1 MSEFDSVVPASGTA
15 TGEAIAVI
23 GAARRPARPSGEI
36 DAEFFGLPSAGP
48 AVAGPGRAVLLEPLW
63 EALEDAG
70 VVPATAAGQGVGV
83 FLALP
88 PAVKDESEVS
98 DSDSDVASVLA
109 FAELVGTVLRL
120 ADGGAAVTV
129 TRSARA
135 AVDAARASLR
145 GGGRG
150 LALVAGPDPLL
161 PGAEEPDG
169 SSEPGGHAAVLL
181 KPLARALADGD
192 RIHAVLHGDGRLVTP
207 ETDATET
214 GATQIGAIETEPA
227 AAPAPVAWVV
237 SAADPEALRAQA
249 QRLHEHL
256 TARPELRP
264 ADVAHALATTRH
276 RFAHRAVVL
285 GEDRAELLAGLA
297 ATAHGDL
304 AANLVRGTAGPART
318 AFVLPPQ
325 GAQWVGM
332 GAGLLDTCAPF
343 REAAEACREALAP
356 HLDFD
361 VLDVLRDAP
370 GARPLAGVD
379 VIQPALFTFQV
390 ALAETWRACGVRP
403 DAIAAH
409 SLGEP
414 AAAHL
419 AGALTLPDAARVI
432 AVWSR
437 AEATLAGR
445 GAMVMVPLSE
455 AQLAP
460 RLARHDGRLAVSAYN
475 GPTSVVVSG
484 DTDAALD
491 LLAELN
497 AEGVRARQV
506 AVDVAA
512 HSPHIEDLRDQ
523 MLDGLADL
531 RPRTAHT
538 PLYSSLDGA
547 RIDGREAD
555 AAHWYALLRRPVRFE
570 RTTAALL
577 ADGHDLLI
585 EIGPHPS
592 LTAAM
597 QESATLADS
606 PAVALGSLRRDQGG
620 PRRLHTALAEA
631 HVRGADVDWTAAFD
645 APARR
650 HVPLPTYAFR
660 RPGDAPAPAA
670 GRPGLRERLLAL
682 PASEHE
688 RVATDLVHA
697 VTAALLGRAAGGAGV
712 DRTFRDLGLDSVGA
726 VELRN
731 RLGEATG
738 LTLPHTVVF
747 EHPTPGSLARR
758 LVAEALGRGER
769 TADDETVAAWDEP
782 IAIVAMSCR
791 LPGGIDTPEE
801 LWRVLSAGEDTASA
815 LPRDRG
821 WDVDALYDP
830 EPGLAGHYYQREGG
844 FLHDAADFDP
854 EFFGISPREAL
865 AMEPQ
870 QRLLLETAWET
881 FERAGIVPRSLRGSR
896 TGTFVGVMTPDYGPR
911 LHLADEELGG
921 YLLTGSTA
929 SVASGRLAYS
939 FGLEGPAVTVDTAC
953 SSSLVALHLA
963 AQSLRSGECSLALA
977 GGATVMPTVGMF
989 LEFSRQRALAPDGR
1003 CKAFSDRAD
1012 GFGLAEG
1019 TGMVLL
1025 ERLSDARRNGHPVL
1039 AVLRATAINQ
1049 DGASNGLTAPSGS
1062 AQQRVIRQ
1070 ALAGAGLTPADV
1082 DAVEAHGTGTTLGDP
1097 IEAQALLATYGQDRP
1112 GERPLWLGSLKSNIG
1127 HTQAAAGVSGVI
1139 KTVLALQHGVLP
1151 KSLHA
1156 AEPSTRIDWASGA
1169 VRLLAEPVDWPSLD
1183 RPRRAGVSS
1192 FGISGTNAHA
1202 ILEQAPPADQ
1212 DDQDDPDE
1220 PAELAELAEP
1230 NEPSAEDGPR
1240 SAAQPVPWLLSARG
1254 PEALAAQARAL
1265 LAFADAHPGLR
1276 PDEVGHALARTRTAF
1291 EHRAV
1296 VVGAGHAELTAG
1308 LRALA
1313 DGGDAPNT
1321 ARGLAV
1327 EGRRVVFVFPGQGSQ
1342 WAGMAVDLLDGSAV
1356 FRERMRACATA
1367 LAPYVDWSLEDVL
1380 RGAPGAPTL
1389 EAAAVV
1395 QPVLWAVMVS
1405 LAELWTSCG
1414 VRPSA
1419 VVGHSQGEIA
1429 AACVAGALDLDDAAR
1444 VVALR
1449 SQVLGRLAGLGG
1461 MVALPQ
1467 SLPEVT
1473 ERLARWEGRIGVA
1486 AVNGPRSVVVS
1497 GDADALD
1504 ELMAGCELD
1513 GVRARRVPVDYASH
1527 CAHVEAIE
1535 DELAEALAGITPR
1548 APQVPFYSTV
1558 TGEPV
1563 EAALLDAAYWYRNL
1577 RRTVRFEPATR
1588 RLLDDG
1594 HQVFVEV
1601 SPHPVL
1607 AIGVQESAEAAG
1619 TPVEV
1624 VGSLNR
1630 GQGGPDRFLR
1640 ALGEAHVRGVDVDW
1654 PAVFPGSP
1662 ARTPALPTYP
1672 FQRRRLWL
1680 DPEAPASAA
1689 PAVRD
1694 AAETRFWEAVES
1706 EDLQALADTLALDAD
1721 AALADLLGGLAAW
1734 RRQADET
1741 ATVDGW
1747 RYRIDWQRLPRT
1759 PAAVTGN
1766 WLVVAAASADERP
1779 RLTAIRGALSAHG
1792 ARSHLLAVEA
1802 TEDRGQLAARLGAL
1816 DTTGFTGVLCL
1827 LAEEEHELADHRVTA
1842 GLAATV
1848 ALVQALGDADLGAP
1862 LWCLTSGAV
1871 STGPDNP
1878 VRSPLQAQLW
1888 GLGRVVGAEYPHRW
1902 GGVID
1907 LPEQLDDRALA
1918 VLTGAL
1924 GGSRGEDELAVRD
1937 GAALGRRLVRAAASA
1952 APARAGL
1959 RPRGTVLLTGGTGT
1973 LGAHVARWL
1982 AHEGAEHLVL
1992 TSRAGQ
1998 AAPGAAELR
2007 AELEAVGT
2015 RTTIVAC
2022 DVADREQLRELLD
2035 SLAGEPGEHGDLAVP
2050 PLTGIVH
2057 AAGVLDDGVL
2067 DALTVERLER
2077 VLRPKV
2083 DAAVNLHEL
2092 TADRDLDFF
2101 VLFSSVAGVVGNAG
2115 QGGYAAANAFL
2126 DALAHRRRA
2135 QGLRATAVSW
2145 GSWGT
2150 GGMMGSAVEQ
2160 HLSRRGIVPMR
2171 ADLGIEA
2178 LRRAM
2183 EHDDTAVTLADIA
2196 WDRFVAAFAVT
2207 GRYPLLDDLPEARR
2221 LLDGGRAA
2229 ADVDG
2234 GAGAAGGAGRPGL
2247 AQRLA
2252 GLSEAEGART
2262 VLDLVRAQAATVLG
2276 HAGPSAVQPG
2286 RAFREVGFDS
2296 LTAVEL
2302 RNRLSA
2308 ATGMRLPTTV
2318 VFDHPTPAALAD
2330 YLHGEA
2336 GGQRAESSGAARPA
2350 APGADGEPIA
2360 IVAMSCRFPGGVQ
2373 SPEQLW
2379 RLLAD
2384 GTDALGGFPEDR
2396 GWDLDTLYHPDPEHL
2411 GTTYAREGGF
2421 LHDAAEFDAG
2431 FFGISPREAL
2441 AMDPQQRLLLETS
2454 WEAFERAGIDPAT
2467 LKGTPSAVFVGSN
2480 GQEYASGP
2488 GRTPEGVEGYLL
2500 TGRAASVMSGRL
2512 AYVFGLEGPAVTV
2525 DTACSAS
2532 LVALH
2537 LAVQALR
2544 SGECSLA
2551 LAGGATVMADP
2562 GVFVEF
2568 SRQRGLAADG
2578 RCKAFAAA
2586 ADGTGWGEGVGMLLL
2601 ERLSDAERNGH
2612 PVLAVVRG
2620 SAINQD
2626 GASNGL
2632 TAPNGPS
2639 QQRVIRAALAN
2650 AGLSAADVDAVEAH
2664 GTGTTLGDPIE
2675 AQALLATYGK
2685 DRERP
2690 LWLGSLKSN
2699 IGHTQAAAGVAGV
2712 IKMVLALQ
2720 HGVLPKTLHVDEPTP
2735 HVDWSAGAVRLLTE
2749 PVEWSPSDGDRP
2761 LRAGVSAFG
2770 VSGTNAHVILEAA
2783 PASAV
2788 VDGDEPREPVH
2799 LPLPWVVSGKDTDA
2813 LPSQAR
2819 RLAAH
2824 LDEHPELD
2832 LADLAFSLSTGR
2844 AALERRAVIVGRDRD
2859 ELLAGL
2865 AALANERPA
2874 PQLLRGAVGPD
2885 GARVALLFS
2894 GQGSQRLGM
2903 GRELSASFPVFAEA
2917 FDEVCAAVDAHLERP
2932 LREVVFGEDAELLN
2946 RTEFTQPALFAVEV
2960 ALFRLVESW
2969 GVRADFLAGH
2979 SIGELAAAH
2988 VAGVFSLADA
2998 AELVVARGRLMQEL
3012 PSGGAMVAVQASEDE
3027 VAPLLEGR
3035 ADLVGIAAVNGPTSV
3050 VISGAE
3056 ETVAEVVDLLAADGR
3071 RTKRLTVSHAFHSP
3085 LMEPMLA
3092 GFRAVAQRV
3101 TFAAPALPIVSTLT
3115 GRFTT
3120 AEELADPEYWVRHVR
3135 HAVRFA
3141 DAVGTLAAEGA
3152 TALLEIG
3159 PTAVLTPMA
3168 RETLADGPAVL
3179 VPALRREHAEAEAF
3193 TTALAHLYANGVA
3206 LDWNAVLADRGAR
3219 RVDLPTYAFQR
3230 RHYWLRMPT
3239 AADATAIGQAEA
3251 EHPMLGA
3258 VVGLPDGTTVLTGR
3272 LSQAT
3277 HPWLTDHAVSGVVL
3291 VPGTAF
3297 VELAVRAG
3305 RQVGHERVEEFTLEA
3320 PLVLPEHGGVQ
3331 LRLTVGPEDHDG
3343 RRSLDLHSRPEDRL
3357 DEQEWTRHAAGTLA
3371 IGPAPAEPFDL
3382 SAWPPPGATPVD
3394 TGDLYDRLAELG
3406 FGYGPVFRGLR
3417 GAWRQ
3422 GEHLF
3427 AEAAL
3432 PAVAAAQAGAFGL
3445 HPALLDS
3452 ALHAS
3457 WLGLLSGTET
3467 GQGLLPFSW
3476 GEVDLRAGGAAVLRI
3491 KLTPAGPDTVS
3502 VLVADGA
3509 GLLVATVGRLVLRPV
3524 DAEQLRAAAGARQD
3538 ALFRLD
3544 WVSAPPSEAV
3554 PASAV
3559 LTLEASTAE
3568 AELSALARA
3577 VDGGAPVPSYVAVV
3591 SAAPDTTELPDVA
3604 GLAGTVRA
3612 AAHRTLRLVQS
3623 WLADERFSAARLVV
3637 VTRHATAPDGA
3648 PDTLDPAE
3656 AAVWGL
3662 LRSTQSEHPD
3672 RFVLV
3677 DLDRDTEAA
3686 EALPAALGSGEPQL
3700 AVRAGGLL
3708 LPRLAKT
3715 AGPGPDTGRAFR
3727 ADGTVLIT
3735 GATGTL
3741 GRLVARHLVT
3751 ERGVRHLLLV
3761 GRRGLAAEG
3770 AEQFEAELAALGAEP
3785 VTAAC
3790 DVADRDALAALLAT
3804 VPADRPLSAV
3814 VHAAGVTDD
3823 GVVSALTPERMDR
3836 VLRPKVAAALNL
3848 HALTRHLDLSAFVL
3862 FSSVSATL
3870 GGAGQGNYA
3879 AANAFLDALAQRRRA
3894 AGLPGVSLAWGLWA
3908 EGSGMTGKLA
3918 TADLARIRRMG
3929 LAAMDSA
3936 DALALFDAAC
3946 ATDGDVLFPVRLD
3959 TAGLRV
3965 RAADGEVPALL
3976 RGLVRAGSRRSRA
3989 VDAPA
3994 VGDSGTLAG
4003 RLAPLAEAERLRVL
4017 LDLVRLQIATALGH
4031 ASPEQVDP
4039 ERAFKDLGFD
4049 SLTAVEL
4056 RNALNVVCGVRLPA
4070 TLVFDHPT
4078 PGALA
4083 RYLLAEL
4090 VGSSVAE
4097 REVSGSALASV
4108 DGEAIAIVGMSC
4120 RYPGGVASPEELW
4133 RLVAEGGD
4141 AIGGFP
4147 ADRGWD
4153 LEGLYH
4159 PDPEHAGTSYTR
4171 EGGFLYGAGEFDP
4184 SFFGISPREALAM
4197 DPQQRLLLE
4206 TSWEAFERAGI
4217 DPTSVK
4223 GSRTGVFAGVMYHD
4237 YGSRLPVAPE
4247 GFEGYLVNGSAGSIA
4262 SGRVAY
4268 TFGLEGPA
4276 VTVDTACSSSLV
4288 ALHLAAQALRSDE
4301 CSLALVGGVT
4311 VMATPSI
4318 FVEFSRQRGLS
4329 VDGRCKAFG
4338 AGADGTGWAEGVG
4351 MLLVERLSDA
4361 RRNGHPV
4368 LAVVRGSA
4376 VNQDGASNG
4385 LTAPNGPSQ
4394 QRVIRQA
4401 LANAGLSAADVDVVE
4416 AHGTG
4421 TTLGDPIEAQALL
4434 ATYGQ
4439 DRERP
4444 LWLGSLKSN
4453 IGHTQ
4458 AAAGVAGVIK
4468 MVMAM
4473 QHRVL
4478 PKTLHVDEPSPHVDW
4493 SAGAV
4498 RLLSE
4503 PVEWPSGDRPRR
4515 AGVSSFGV
4523 SGTNAHVVL
4532 EQPPAAVVDQ
4542 RPEDEPASDLA
4553 VAWPL
4558 SAKDPAALRGQAE
4571 HLLAHL
4577 AERPELGLAEVG
4589 RSLATSRAALTHRA
4603 VVVGRDREEL
4613 LQGLSAVAEDRPSAA
4628 GLVTGEAGASGGRLA
4643 LLFSGQGSQRV
4654 GMGRE
4659 LSASF
4664 PVFAEAF
4671 DEVCA
4676 AVDVHL
4682 ERPLR
4687 EVVFGEDTE
4696 RLNRTEFTQPALFAI
4711 EVALFRLVESWGV
4724 RADFLAGHSI
4734 GELAAAHAAGALS
4747 LADAAELVVARGRL
4761 MQELPSFGAMVA
4773 VQASEGEVVPLLVGR
4788 EDLVGIAAVNGP
4800 TSVVISGAEEAV
4812 AEVVALLA
4820 AAGRRTKRLA
4830 VSHAFHSPL
4839 MEPMLAGFREVAER
4853 VTFAEPTRP
4862 IVSTLTGQLV
4872 TAEELAD
4879 PEYWV
4884 RHVRQA
4890 VRFADAVQTLA
4901 AKGVTAFL
4909 EVGPGGLT
4917 SMVQETSADAVAVP
4931 ALRADRAE
4939 AEAFTTALAQL
4950 HTHGITLDWDAV
4962 FAGRGARRVDLP
4974 TYAFQRR
4981 HYWLEA
4987 PATAGDVTSVGLA
5000 AAEHAL
5006 LGAAV
5011 SLPDGGVLLT
5021 GRLSLPTHPWLADH
5035 AVSGVTLL
5043 PGTAFLEMAVRAGDE
5058 AGCDRVD
5065 ELTLAAPL
5073 VLPARDA
5080 VQLRV
5085 TVGAADA
5092 TGRQALEI
5100 HSRSEDGAAA
5110 DAPWTSHATGLLARA
5125 VDAVS
5130 PDTVD
5135 AAVWPPA
5142 GATAVDID
5150 GCYERL
5156 EEAGFGYGPVFRGLR
5171 AVWRHGSALLAEV
5184 ALPEDVP
5191 VAGFA
5196 LHPAL
5201 LDSALHAMGLG
5212 GFLADGPEGRLP
5224 FSWSGVGVSATGATA
5239 LRVRLA
5245 PVTGSASG
5253 AHAVSLSIADGEGRP
5268 VASVEALGL
5277 RSVTGEQLA
5286 AAGSAVAGSLYRVEW
5301 VPGSVAAGEV
5311 VEVEVREGLEAP
5323 GADAEV
5329 PGRLAVV
5336 CPPSG
5341 AGAEGVRAVVGGVL
5355 ELLKEWVREQRF
5367 EGSRLVVVTCGG
5379 AGEGAV
5385 DAGQAAVWGLVRS
5398 AQSEHPGR
5406 FVLVDVEA
5414 EAGDVGV
5421 AVSAAV
5427 ASGEPQVAV
5436 RGGRVLVPRLTRV
5449 AAVESAA
5456 VPLAEGGTVL
5466 VTGASGTL
5474 GRLVARHLVAGHGV
5488 RRLLLVSRRGALAPG
5503 AAEFEAE
5510 LAALGAEAVT
5520 AACDVA
5526 DRDALAAL
5534 LAAVPAEHPLTGVV
5548 HAAGVTDDGL
5558 VESLSSERVDRVFR
5572 PKVDAALHLDELTR
5586 GLELSAF
5593 VLFSSA
5599 AGVLGSAGQGNY
5611 AAANVFLDALARRRR
5626 AAGLPAV
5633 SMAWGLWAQDS
5644 ALSGELSEVDRRRI
5658 SRSGM
5663 AAIETEDGL
5672 ALFDAALRSADPV
5685 VVPIRLETATLA
5697 AQARSGAL
5705 PALLSGL
5712 VRTPLRRTLDGS
5724 ATTVTGSTLA
5734 RRLAGR
5740 PAAEQLDIV
5749 QALVREQAATVL
5761 GHESAATV
5769 AVDRQFRELGFDSL
5783 TAVELRNALNAVC
5796 GVRLPATLVFDHPTP
5811 EALARY
5817 LLAELVGASGA
5828 EREVSGP
5835 ALPSVDGEAIAIVGM
5850 SCRYPGGVA
5859 SPEELWR
5866 LVAEGGDAIGGFPA
5880 DRGWDL
5886 EGLYHP
5892 DPEHAGTSY
5901 TREGGFLYGAGE
5913 FDPSFFGISPR
5924 EALAMD
5930 PQQRLLLET
5939 SWEAFERAGID
5950 PTSVKGSR
5958 TGVFAGVMYHDY
5970 ASQLAEVPDGL
5981 EGHLGMGTSGSV
5993 ASGRVAYTF
6002 GLEGPAVTVDTACSS
6017 SLVALHLA
6025 AQALRSGEC
6034 SLALVGGVT
6043 VMATPNTFIEFSRQ
6057 RGLSADG
6064 RCKAFGAGADG
6075 TGWAEGVGMLLV
6087 ERLSD
6092 AERNG
6097 HPVLAVVRGS
6107 AVNQDGASNG
6117 LTAPNGPSQQ
6127 RVIRQ
6132 ALASAGL
6139 SAADVDVVE
6148 AHGTGTTLGD
6158 PIEAQALLATYGQD
6172 RERPLWLGSIK
6183 SNIGHTQAA
6192 AGVAG
6197 VIKMVMAMRH
6207 GVLPRTLH
6215 VDEPSPHVDW
6225 SAGAVRL
6232 LTEPVE
6238 WPSGDRPR
6246 RAGVSSFGVSGTNAH
6261 VVLEQPPA
6269 VVTDER
6275 PPSAPVRDGAV
6286 VPWTLFAKDEPA
6298 LRAQARRLA
6307 AFVTEYPELD
6317 PVDLGYSL
6325 ATSRA
6330 ALEHRAVVVGR
6341 DREELLQA
6349 VAATAEDRQPV
6360 GSARGSAS
6368 PDAGLAVL
6376 FSGQGS
6382 QRLGMGRELHAA
6394 FPVFAEAF
6402 DEVCAAL
6409 DVHLERPLREVVFGE
6424 DVELLGQTEFTQP
6437 ALFAVE
6443 VALFRLVESWGVR
6456 ADFLAGHSIGEF
6468 AAAHV
6473 AGVLSLADAA
6483 ELVVVRGRLMQ
6494 ELPSG
6499 GAMVAVR
6506 ASEGEVLPLL
6516 EGREDVIGIAA
6527 VNGPSSVVLS
6537 GAEDAVAEVVE
6548 LLAADGRRT
6557 KRLTVSHAF
6566 HSPLMEPMLAG
6577 FREVAERVTFAEP
6590 TRPIVST
6597 LTGQLV
6603 TAEELADPE
6612 YWVRHIRQAVRF
6624 ADAVQTLA
6632 AKGVTA
6638 FLEVGPGG
6646 LTSMVQE
6653 SLAETVAV
6661 PTLRADRAEAE
6672 AFTTALAQL
6681 HTHGITLDWD
6691 AVFSGTGARRVD
6703 LPTYA
6708 FQHERYWL
6716 ESGRPAG
6723 DITAA
6728 GLTAA
6733 EHPLLGA
6740 AVALAGGEGALLT
6753 GRLSLAAQPWLADHV
6768 VTGAVLLPGTA
6779 LVDLVLRA
6787 GDEVGCDLL
6796 EELTLRAPLVLPERG
6811 AVQLQITVG
6820 GADETGRRAVSVYA
6834 RAEAGDG
6841 AEPWIC
6847 HATGAVAPGRGEAF
6861 DLVEWPPSAAE
6872 AVATEGCYDRLAELG
6887 LDYGPVFRGL
6897 RKVWRRGEEV
6907 FAEVVLPEDTEA
6919 GGFGVHPALL
6929 DAALHAVG
6937 LGGLLPDTG
6946 QGRIPFS
6953 WSGVRLAATGAHALR
6968 VRLAP
6973 AGQDAVSLLV
6983 ADTTGRPVAS
6993 VDSLVLRPFSGEELS
7008 AARSGRPDSL
7018 HRVDWTVLPVEW
7030 RSMGESW
7037 AVIGEDDGLRAAVEE
7052 TGARADFHP
7061 DLPAVLRRL
7070 ESGGRAPEV
7079 VLAAVGGKADSDHP
7093 AEHVHRSVH
7102 RMLEL
7107 LQRWVSDERLTDS
7120 RLVVLTGNAVVA
7132 RDGDKEVD
7140 PAQAAVRGLVRSA
7153 QSEHPGRFL
7162 LVDLDRDADSV
7173 RALPALLDAGEE
7185 QVAVRDGQVLVPRLA
7200 RIGTTDEDPAV
7211 PFVEGGTVLVTGA
7224 SGALG
7229 RVVARHLVA
7238 ERGVRRLLL
7247 VSRSG
7252 AGAEGMADLV
7262 GELTAAG
7269 AEVAVE
7275 ACDVADRDALAGL
7288 LAAVPAE
7295 HPLTG
7300 VVHAAG
7306 VTDDGLVESLSSERV
7321 DRVFGPKVDAAL
7333 HLDEL
7338 TRDLELSAFVLFS
7351 SAAGVF
7357 GSAGQGNYAAANA
7370 FLDALA
7376 LQRRAAGLPAV
7387 SLAWGLWAEGSGIT
7401 GRMTAADHAR
7411 TARGG
7416 VLPLATEE
7424 GLALFDAAAS
7434 GRVGTTVVPLRLDP
7448 AGLRAQ
7454 AADGSLPA
7462 LLRGLVRTPARRAA
7476 TSATPDAAVTLAAR
7490 LTGLGEAEQQK
7501 LLLDVVCEHVASV
7514 LGLASPQAVRPERQL
7529 RELGFDSLTAVD
7541 LRNRLATASGLRL
7554 PPTLIFDYPTPNELA
7569 EYLRAET
7576 APAAP
7581 GVGALLAELD
7591 DLEATLSTVAPD
7603 DEGRT
7608 AVASRLRALAALW
7621 ADAAPAERTGIA
7633 DELGGATDDEMYD
7646 FIGKEFGIS

>member
-1 MSEFDSVVPASGTA
+1 MSEFDSVVPAFGTA
-15 TGEAIAVI
+15 TEEAIAVI
-23 GAARRPARPSGEI
+23 GAARRPARPSSEI

-70 VVPATAAGQGVGV
+70 VVPAAAAGEGVGV

-88 PAVKDESEVS
+88 PEAAEDGGPGTSDA
-98 DSDSDVASVLA
+98 DSDDPEFDPDSDAASVFA
-109 FAELVGTVLRL
+109 FAELVGAVLRL

-161 PGAEEPDG
+161 PGPDG
-169 SSEPGGHAAVLL
+169 PDGVEGPSEPGGHAAVLL

-192 RIHAVLHGDGRLVTP
+192 RIHAVLRGDGRLVTP

-214 GATQIGAIETEPA
+214 EAATEPA
-227 AAPAPVAWVV
+227 TDPAPVAWVV

-249 QRLHEHL
+249 QRLHEYL
-256 TARPELRP
+256 TARPDLRP
-264 ADVAHALATTRH
+264 ADVGHALATTRH

-370 GARPLAGVD
+370 GARPFAGVD

-390 ALAETWRACGVRP
+390 ALAETWRACGVRAE
-403 DAIAAH
+403 AIAGH
-409 SLGEP
+409 SLGEV

-419 AGALTLPDAARVI
+419 AGALTLPEAARVV

-445 GAMVMVPLSE
+445 GAMVVVPLSE

-460 RLARHDGRLAVSAYN
+460 RLAPYDGRVVVSAYN

-497 AEGVRARQV
+497 AGGVRARQV
-506 AVDVAA
+506 AVDMAA
-512 HSPHIEDLRDQ
+512 HSPHIEEIRDQ
-523 MLDGLADL
+523 VLDGLADL

-570 RTTAALL
+570 RTTGALL

-597 QESATLADS
+597 QESAVLADS

-631 HVRGADVDWTAAFD
+631 HVRGAAVDWTAAFD

-697 VTAALLGRAAGGAGV
+697 VTAALLARAGTGGAGV

-738 LTLPHTVVF
+738 LALPHTVVF

-758 LVAEALGRGER
+758 LLAEALGGVGQA
-769 TADDETVAAWDEP
+769 ADDETVAAWDEP

-870 QRLLLETAWET
+870 QRLLLETAWEA

-1039 AVLRATAINQ
+1039 AVLRGTAINQ

-1112 GERPLWLGSLKSNIG
+1112 ADRPLWLGSLKSNIG
-1127 HTQAAAGVSGVI
+1127 HTQAAAGVAGVI

-1151 KSLHA
+1151 RSLHA
-1156 AEPSTRIDWASGA
+1156 AEPSTRVDWSAGA
-1169 VRLLAEPVDWPSLD
+1169 VRLLAEPVDWPSGD

-1212 DDQDDPDE
+1212 DEPNQPADPVDLVDRVE
-1220 PAELAELAEP
+1220 PAEPKEP
-1230 NEPSAEDGPR
+1230 NESSAEDGPR
-1240 SAAQPVPWLLSARG
+1240 SAAQPVPWLVSARG

-1265 LAFADAHPGLR
+1265 LALAEAHPGLR

-1296 VVGAGHAELTAG
+1296 VVGADHTELTAG

-1356 FRERMRACATA
+1356 FRERMRACAAA

-1563 EAALLDAAYWYRNL
+1563 EGAVLDAAYWYRNL

-1594 HQVFVEV
+1594 HQVFVEI

-1654 PAVFPGSP
+1654 PAVFPGRP

-1680 DPEAPASAA
+1680 DPEAPATAA

-1747 RYRIDWQRLPRT
+1747 RYRIGWQRLPRT

-1766 WLVVAAASADERP
+1766 WLVVAPASADERP
-1779 RLTAIRGALSAHG
+1779 RLTAIRGALSEHG
-1792 ARSHLLAVEA
+1792 ARSHLLAVEP

-1816 DTTGFTGVLCL
+1816 DTAGFTGVLCL
-1827 LAEEEHELADHRVTA
+1827 LAEEEHEPADHRVTA

-1871 STGPDNP
+1871 STGPDDP
-1878 VRSPLQAQLW
+1878 LRSPLQAQLW

-1902 GGVID
+1902 GGLID
-1907 LPEQLDDRALA
+1907 LPEDLDDRALA

-2007 AELEAVGT
+2007 AELEAIGT

-2035 SLAGEPGEHGDLAVP
+2035 SLSAEPGGPGEPGEHGDPAVP
-2050 PLTGIVH
+2050 PLTGVVH

-2077 VLRPKV
+2077 ILRPKV
-2083 DAAVNLHEL
+2083 DAAVNLHDL

-2126 DALAHRRRA
+2126 DALAHHRRA
-2135 QGLRATAVSW
+2135 QGLPATAVSW

-2150 GGMMGSAVEQ
+2150 GGMMGGAVEQ

-2229 ADVDG
+2229 ADADG
-2234 GAGAAGGAGRPGL
+2234 GAGAGGGAGRPGL

-2330 YLHGEA
+2330 YLHAEA
-2336 GGQRAESSGAARPA
+2336 GGQREEGSEAVRPA
-2350 APGADGEPIA
+2350 APGTDGEPIA

-2421 LHDAAEFDAG
+2421 LHDAAAFDAG

-2441 AMDPQQRLLLETS
+2441 AMDPQQRLLLETT

-2467 LKGTPSAVFVGSN
+2467 LRGTPSAVFVGSN

-2488 GRTPEGVEGYLL
+2488 GRSPEGVEGYLL

-2544 SGECSLA
+2544 QGECTLA

-2639 QQRVIRAALAN
+2639 QQRVIRQALAN

-2712 IKMVLALQ
+2712 IKMVLALR
-2720 HGVLPKTLHVDEPTP
+2720 HGLLPKTLHVDEPTP

-2749 PVEWSPSDGDRP
+2749 PVAWSSSDADRP

-2783 PASAV
+2783 PAVAV
-2788 VDGDEPREPVH
+2788 VEGGEPGEAVD
-2799 LPLPWVVSGKDTDA
+2799 LPLPWVVSGKDADA

-2865 AALANERPA
+2865 AALANEEPA
-2874 PQLLRGAVGPD
+2874 PRLVRGAAGPD

-2903 GRELSASFPVFAEA
+2903 GRELSAAFPVFAEA
-2917 FDEVCAAVDAHLERP
+2917 FDEACAAVDAHLERP

-2979 SIGELAAAH
+2979 SIGEFAAAH
-2988 VAGVFSLADA
+2988 VAGVFSLAAA

-3012 PSGGAMVAVQASEDE
+3012 PSGGAMVAVQAAEAE
-3027 VAPLLEGR
+3027 VLPLLAGR
-3035 ADLVGIAAVNGPTSV
+3035 EDLVGIAAVNGPTSV
-3050 VISGAE
+3050 VISGTE
-3056 ETVAEVVDLLAADGR
+3056 EAVAEVVGLLAADGR
-3071 RTKRLTVSHAFHSP
+3071 RTKRLAVSHAFHSP

-3092 GFRAVAQRV
+3092 GFREVAQRV
-3101 TFAAPALPIVSTLT
+3101 AFAPPALPIVSTLT
-3115 GRFTT
+3115 GQFLT

-3141 DAVGTLAAEGA
+3141 DAVGTLAAGGA
-3152 TALLEIG
+3152 TAFLELG

-3168 RETLADGPAVL
+3168 RETRADGPAVL
-3179 VPALRREHAEAEAF
+3179 VPALRADHAEAEAF

-3206 LDWNAVLADRGAR
+3206 LDWDAVLAGRGAR

-3239 AADATAIGQAEA
+3239 AADAAAIGQAEA

-3277 HPWLTDHAVSGVVL
+3277 HPWLADHAVSGVVL

-3331 LRLTVGPEDHDG
+3331 LRLTVGPEDYDG
-3343 RRSLDLHSRPEDRL
+3343 RRPLDLHSRPEDRL
-3357 DEQEWTRHAAGTLA
+3357 DEQQWTRHAGGTLA
-3371 IGPAPAEPFDL
+3371 SGPAPTEPFDL

-3394 TGDLYDRLAELG
+3394 TGDLYDRLDELG

-3509 GLLVATVGRLVLRPV
+3509 GLPVATVGRLVLRPV
-3524 DAEQLRAAAGARQD
+3524 DAEQLRVAAGTRQD

-3554 PASAV
+3554 PAPAV

-3568 AELSALARA
+3568 AELSVLAQA
-3577 VDGGAPVPSYVAVV
+3577 VDSGAPVPAYVAVV
-3591 SAAPDTTELPDVA
+3591 SAAPDPTEPLDVA
-3604 GLAGTVRA
+3604 GSADAVRA
-3612 AAHRTLRLVQS
+3612 AGHRALRLVQR

-3648 PDTLDPAE
+3648 PATLDPAE

-3677 DLDRDTEAA
+3677 DLDRDTDAA
-3686 EALPAALGSGEPQL
+3686 EVLPSVLGSGEPQL
-3700 AVRAGGLL
+3700 AVRDGRLL

-3715 AGPGPDTGRAFR
+3715 ADPGPDTDRSFPIE
-3727 ADGTVLIT
+3727 GTTLIT

-3751 ERGVRHLLLV
+3751 EHGVRHLLLV

-3848 HALTRHLDLSAFVL
+3848 HELTRHLDLSAFVL

-3976 RGLVRAGSRRSRA
+3976 RGLVRAGRRRTRA

-3994 VGDSGTLAG
+3994 AGDSGTLAG
-4003 RLAPLAEAERLRVL
+4003 RLAPLAEAERLRLL

-4056 RNALNVVCGVRLPA
+4056 RNALNAACGVRLPA
-4070 TLVFDHPT
+4070 TLVFDHP
-4078 PGALA
+4078 
-4083 RYLLAEL
+4083 
-4090 VGSSVAE
+4090 
-4097 REVSGSALASV
+4097 
-4108 DGEAIAIVGMSC
+4108 
-4120 RYPGGVASPEELW
+4120 
-4133 RLVAEGGD
+4133 
-4141 AIGGFP
+4141 
-4147 ADRGWD
+4147 
-4153 LEGLYH
+4153 
-4159 PDPEHAGTSYTR
+4159 
-4171 EGGFLYGAGEFDP
+4171 
-4184 SFFGISPREALAM
+4184 
-4197 DPQQRLLLE
+4197 
-4206 TSWEAFERAGI
+4206 
-4217 DPTSVK
+4217 
-4223 GSRTGVFAGVMYHD
+4223 
-4237 YGSRLPVAPE
+4237 
-4247 GFEGYLVNGSAGSIA
+4247 
-4262 SGRVAY
+4262 
-4268 TFGLEGPA
+4268 
-4276 VTVDTACSSSLV
+4276 
-4288 ALHLAAQALRSDE
+4288 
-4301 CSLALVGGVT
+4301 
-4311 VMATPSI
+4311 
-4318 FVEFSRQRGLS
+4318 
-4329 VDGRCKAFG
+4329 
-4338 AGADGTGWAEGVG
+4338 
-4351 MLLVERLSDA
+4351 
-4361 RRNGHPV
+4361 
-4368 LAVVRGSA
+4368 
-4376 VNQDGASNG
+4376 
-4385 LTAPNGPSQ
+4385 
-4394 QRVIRQA
+4394 
-4401 LANAGLSAADVDVVE
+4401 
-4416 AHGTG
+4416 
-4421 TTLGDPIEAQALL
+4421 
-4434 ATYGQ
+4434 
-4439 DRERP
+4439 
-4444 LWLGSLKSN
+4444 
-4453 IGHTQ
+4453 
-4458 AAAGVAGVIK
+4458 
-4468 MVMAM
+4468 
-4473 QHRVL
+4473 
-4478 PKTLHVDEPSPHVDW
+4478 
-4493 SAGAV
+4493 
-4498 RLLSE
+4498 
-4503 PVEWPSGDRPRR
+4503 
-4515 AGVSSFGV
+4515 
-4523 SGTNAHVVL
+4523 
-4532 EQPPAAVVDQ
+4532 
-4542 RPEDEPASDLA
+4542 
-4553 VAWPL
+4553 
-4558 SAKDPAALRGQAE
+4558 
-4571 HLLAHL
+4571 
-4577 AERPELGLAEVG
+4577 
-4589 RSLATSRAALTHRA
+4589 
-4603 VVVGRDREEL
+4603 
-4613 LQGLSAVAEDRPSAA
+4613 
-4628 GLVTGEAGASGGRLA
+4628 
-4643 LLFSGQGSQRV
+4643 
-4654 GMGRE
+4654 
-4659 LSASF
+4659 
-4664 PVFAEAF
+4664 
-4671 DEVCA
+4671 
-4676 AVDVHL
+4676 
-4682 ERPLR
+4682 
-4687 EVVFGEDTE
+4687 
-4696 RLNRTEFTQPALFAI
+4696 
-4711 EVALFRLVESWGV
+4711 
-4724 RADFLAGHSI
+4724 
-4734 GELAAAHAAGALS
+4734 
-4747 LADAAELVVARGRL
+4747 
-4761 MQELPSFGAMVA
+4761 
-4773 VQASEGEVVPLLVGR
+4773 
-4788 EDLVGIAAVNGP
+4788 
-4800 TSVVISGAEEAV
+4800 
-4812 AEVVALLA
+4812 
-4820 AAGRRTKRLA
+4820 
-4830 VSHAFHSPL
+4830 
-4839 MEPMLAGFREVAER
+4839 
-4853 VTFAEPTRP
+4853 
-4862 IVSTLTGQLV
+4862 
-4872 TAEELAD
+4872 
-4879 PEYWV
+4879 
-4884 RHVRQA
+4884 
-4890 VRFADAVQTLA
+4890 
-4901 AKGVTAFL
+4901 
-4909 EVGPGGLT
+4909 
-4917 SMVQETSADAVAVP
+4917 
-4931 ALRADRAE
+4931 
-4939 AEAFTTALAQL
+4939 
-4950 HTHGITLDWDAV
+4950 
-4962 FAGRGARRVDLP
+4962 
-4974 TYAFQRR
+4974 
-4981 HYWLEA
+4981 
-4987 PATAGDVTSVGLA
+4987 
-5000 AAEHAL
+5000 
-5006 LGAAV
+5006 
-5011 SLPDGGVLLT
+5011 
-5021 GRLSLPTHPWLADH
+5021 
-5035 AVSGVTLL
+5035 
-5043 PGTAFLEMAVRAGDE
+5043 
-5058 AGCDRVD
+5058 
-5065 ELTLAAPL
+5065 
-5073 VLPARDA
+5073 
-5080 VQLRV
+5080 
-5085 TVGAADA
+5085 
-5092 TGRQALEI
+5092 
-5100 HSRSEDGAAA
+5100 
-5110 DAPWTSHATGLLARA
+5110 
-5125 VDAVS
+5125 
-5130 PDTVD
+5130 
-5135 AAVWPPA
+5135 
-5142 GATAVDID
+5142 
-5150 GCYERL
+5150 
-5156 EEAGFGYGPVFRGLR
+5156 
-5171 AVWRHGSALLAEV
+5171 
-5184 ALPEDVP
+5184 
-5191 VAGFA
+5191 
-5196 LHPAL
+5196 
-5201 LDSALHAMGLG
+5201 
-5212 GFLADGPEGRLP
+5212 
-5224 FSWSGVGVSATGATA
+5224 
-5239 LRVRLA
+5239 
-5245 PVTGSASG
+5245 
-5253 AHAVSLSIADGEGRP
+5253 
-5268 VASVEALGL
+5268 
-5277 RSVTGEQLA
+5277 
-5286 AAGSAVAGSLYRVEW
+5286 
-5301 VPGSVAAGEV
+5301 
-5311 VEVEVREGLEAP
+5311 
-5323 GADAEV
+5323 
-5329 PGRLAVV
+5329 
-5336 CPPSG
+5336 
-5341 AGAEGVRAVVGGVL
+5341 
-5355 ELLKEWVREQRF
+5355 
-5367 EGSRLVVVTCGG
+5367 
-5379 AGEGAV
+5379 
-5385 DAGQAAVWGLVRS
+5385 
-5398 AQSEHPGR
+5398 
-5406 FVLVDVEA
+5406 
-5414 EAGDVGV
+5414 
-5421 AVSAAV
+5421 
-5427 ASGEPQVAV
+5427 
-5436 RGGRVLVPRLTRV
+5436 
-5449 AAVESAA
+5449 
-5456 VPLAEGGTVL
+5456 
-5466 VTGASGTL
+5466 
-5474 GRLVARHLVAGHGV
+5474 
-5488 RRLLLVSRRGALAPG
+5488 
-5503 AAEFEAE
+5503 
-5510 LAALGAEAVT
+5510 
-5520 AACDVA
+5520 
-5526 DRDALAAL
+5526 
-5534 LAAVPAEHPLTGVV
+5534 
-5548 HAAGVTDDGL
+5548 
-5558 VESLSSERVDRVFR
+5558 
-5572 PKVDAALHLDELTR
+5572 
-5586 GLELSAF
+5586 
-5593 VLFSSA
+5593 
-5599 AGVLGSAGQGNY
+5599 
-5611 AAANVFLDALARRRR
+5611 
-5626 AAGLPAV
+5626 
-5633 SMAWGLWAQDS
+5633 
-5644 ALSGELSEVDRRRI
+5644 
-5658 SRSGM
+5658 
-5663 AAIETEDGL
+5663 
-5672 ALFDAALRSADPV
+5672 
-5685 VVPIRLETATLA
+5685 
-5697 AQARSGAL
+5697 
-5705 PALLSGL
+5705 
-5712 VRTPLRRTLDGS
+5712 
-5724 ATTVTGSTLA
+5724 
-5734 RRLAGR
+5734 
-5740 PAAEQLDIV
+5740 
-5749 QALVREQAATVL
+5749 
-5761 GHESAATV
+5761 
-5769 AVDRQFRELGFDSL
+5769 
-5783 TAVELRNALNAVC
+5783 
-5796 GVRLPATLVFDHPTP
+5796 
-5811 EALARY
+5811 
-5817 LLAELVGASGA
+5817 
-5828 EREVSGP
+5828 
-5835 ALPSVDGEAIAIVGM
+5835 
-5850 SCRYPGGVA
+5850 
-5859 SPEELWR
+5859 
-5866 LVAEGGDAIGGFPA
+5866 
-5880 DRGWDL
+5880 
-5886 EGLYHP
+5886 
-5892 DPEHAGTSY
+5892 
-5901 TREGGFLYGAGE
+5901 
-5913 FDPSFFGISPR
+5913 
-5924 EALAMD
+5924 
-5930 PQQRLLLET
+5930 
-5939 SWEAFERAGID
+5939 
-5950 PTSVKGSR
+5950 
-5958 TGVFAGVMYHDY
+5958 
-5970 ASQLAEVPDGL
+5970 
-5981 EGHLGMGTSGSV
+5981 
-5993 ASGRVAYTF
+5993 
-6002 GLEGPAVTVDTACSS
+6002 
-6017 SLVALHLA
+6017 
-6025 AQALRSGEC
+6025 
-6034 SLALVGGVT
+6034 
-6043 VMATPNTFIEFSRQ
+6043 
-6057 RGLSADG
+6057 
-6064 RCKAFGAGADG
+6064 
-6075 TGWAEGVGMLLV
+6075 
-6087 ERLSD
+6087 
-6092 AERNG
+6092 
-6097 HPVLAVVRGS
+6097 
-6107 AVNQDGASNG
+6107 
-6117 LTAPNGPSQQ
+6117 
-6127 RVIRQ
+6127 
-6132 ALASAGL
+6132 
-6139 SAADVDVVE
+6139 
-6148 AHGTGTTLGD
+6148 
-6158 PIEAQALLATYGQD
+6158 
-6172 RERPLWLGSIK
+6172 
-6183 SNIGHTQAA
+6183 
-6192 AGVAG
+6192 
-6197 VIKMVMAMRH
+6197 
-6207 GVLPRTLH
+6207 
-6215 VDEPSPHVDW
+6215 
-6225 SAGAVRL
+6225 
-6232 LTEPVE
+6232 
-6238 WPSGDRPR
+6238 
-6246 RAGVSSFGVSGTNAH
+6246 
-6261 VVLEQPPA
+6261 
-6269 VVTDER
+6269 
-6275 PPSAPVRDGAV
+6275 
-6286 VPWTLFAKDEPA
+6286 
-6298 LRAQARRLA
+6298 
-6307 AFVTEYPELD
+6307 
-6317 PVDLGYSL
+6317 
-6325 ATSRA
+6325 
-6330 ALEHRAVVVGR
+6330 
-6341 DREELLQA
+6341 
-6349 VAATAEDRQPV
+6349 
-6360 GSARGSAS
+6360 
-6368 PDAGLAVL
+6368 
-6376 FSGQGS
+6376 
-6382 QRLGMGRELHAA
+6382 
-6394 FPVFAEAF
+6394 
-6402 DEVCAAL
+6402 
-6409 DVHLERPLREVVFGE
+6409 
-6424 DVELLGQTEFTQP
+6424 
-6437 ALFAVE
+6437 
-6443 VALFRLVESWGVR
+6443 
-6456 ADFLAGHSIGEF
+6456 
-6468 AAAHV
+6468 
-6473 AGVLSLADAA
+6473 
-6483 ELVVVRGRLMQ
+6483 
-6494 ELPSG
+6494 
-6499 GAMVAVR
+6499 
-6506 ASEGEVLPLL
+6506 
-6516 EGREDVIGIAA
+6516 
-6527 VNGPSSVVLS
+6527 
-6537 GAEDAVAEVVE
+6537 
-6548 LLAADGRRT
+6548 
-6557 KRLTVSHAF
+6557 
-6566 HSPLMEPMLAG
+6566 
-6577 FREVAERVTFAEP
+6577 
-6590 TRPIVST
+6590 
-6597 LTGQLV
+6597 
-6603 TAEELADPE
+6603 
-6612 YWVRHIRQAVRF
+6612 
-6624 ADAVQTLA
+6624 
-6632 AKGVTA
+6632 
-6638 FLEVGPGG
+6638 
-6646 LTSMVQE
+6646 
-6653 SLAETVAV
+6653 
-6661 PTLRADRAEAE
+6661 
-6672 AFTTALAQL
+6672 
-6681 HTHGITLDWD
+6681 
-6691 AVFSGTGARRVD
+6691 
-6703 LPTYA
+6703 
-6708 FQHERYWL
+6708 
-6716 ESGRPAG
+6716 
-6723 DITAA
+6723 
-6728 GLTAA
+6728 
-6733 EHPLLGA
+6733 
-6740 AVALAGGEGALLT
+6740 
-6753 GRLSLAAQPWLADHV
+6753 
-6768 VTGAVLLPGTA
+6768 
-6779 LVDLVLRA
+6779 
-6787 GDEVGCDLL
+6787 
-6796 EELTLRAPLVLPERG
+6796 
-6811 AVQLQITVG
+6811 
-6820 GADETGRRAVSVYA
+6820 
-6834 RAEAGDG
+6834 
-6841 AEPWIC
+6841 
-6847 HATGAVAPGRGEAF
+6847 
-6861 DLVEWPPSAAE
+6861 
-6872 AVATEGCYDRLAELG
+6872 
-6887 LDYGPVFRGL
+6887 
-6897 RKVWRRGEEV
+6897 
-6907 FAEVVLPEDTEA
+6907 
-6919 GGFGVHPALL
+6919 
-6929 DAALHAVG
+6929 
-6937 LGGLLPDTG
+6937 
-6946 QGRIPFS
+6946 
-6953 WSGVRLAATGAHALR
+6953 
-6968 VRLAP
+6968 
-6973 AGQDAVSLLV
+6973 
-6983 ADTTGRPVAS
+6983 
-6993 VDSLVLRPFSGEELS
+6993 
-7008 AARSGRPDSL
+7008 
-7018 HRVDWTVLPVEW
+7018 
-7030 RSMGESW
+7030 
-7037 AVIGEDDGLRAAVEE
+7037 
-7052 TGARADFHP
+7052 
-7061 DLPAVLRRL
+7061 
-7070 ESGGRAPEV
+7070 
-7079 VLAAVGGKADSDHP
+7079 
-7093 AEHVHRSVH
+7093 
-7102 RMLEL
+7102 
-7107 LQRWVSDERLTDS
+7107 
-7120 RLVVLTGNAVVA
+7120 
-7132 RDGDKEVD
+7132 
-7140 PAQAAVRGLVRSA
+7140 
-7153 QSEHPGRFL
+7153 
-7162 LVDLDRDADSV
+7162 
-7173 RALPALLDAGEE
+7173 
-7185 QVAVRDGQVLVPRLA
+7185 
-7200 RIGTTDEDPAV
+7200 
-7211 PFVEGGTVLVTGA
+7211 
-7224 SGALG
+7224 
-7229 RVVARHLVA
+7229 
-7238 ERGVRRLLL
+7238 
-7247 VSRSG
+7247 
-7252 AGAEGMADLV
+7252 
-7262 GELTAAG
+7262 
-7269 AEVAVE
+7269 
-7275 ACDVADRDALAGL
+7275 
-7288 LAAVPAE
+7288 
-7295 HPLTG
+7295 
-7300 VVHAAG
+7300 
-7306 VTDDGLVESLSSERV
+7306 
-7321 DRVFGPKVDAAL
+7321 
-7333 HLDEL
+7333 
-7338 TRDLELSAFVLFS
+7338 
-7351 SAAGVF
+7351 
-7357 GSAGQGNYAAANA
+7357 
-7370 FLDALA
+7370 
-7376 LQRRAAGLPAV
+7376 
-7387 SLAWGLWAEGSGIT
+7387 
-7401 GRMTAADHAR
+7401 
-7411 TARGG
+7411 
-7416 VLPLATEE
+7416 
-7424 GLALFDAAAS
+7424 
-7434 GRVGTTVVPLRLDP
+7434 
-7448 AGLRAQ
+7448 
-7454 AADGSLPA
+7454 
-7462 LLRGLVRTPARRAA
+7462 
-7476 TSATPDAAVTLAAR
+7476 
-7490 LTGLGEAEQQK
+7490 
-7501 LLLDVVCEHVASV
+7501 
-7514 LGLASPQAVRPERQL
+7514 
-7529 RELGFDSLTAVD
+7529 
-7541 LRNRLATASGLRL
+7541 
-7554 PPTLIFDYPTPNELA
+7554 
-7569 EYLRAET
+7569 
-7576 APAAP
+7576 
-7581 GVGALLAELD
+7581 
-7591 DLEATLSTVAPD
+7591 
-7603 DEGRT
+7603 
-7608 AVASRLRALAALW
+7608 
-7621 ADAAPAERTGIA
+7621 
-7633 DELGGATDDEMYD
+7633 
-7646 FIGKEFGIS
+7646 

>member
-1 MSEFDSVVPASGTA
+1 MSEFDSVKPAFDMM
-15 TGEAIAVI
+15 TGEAVAVI
-23 GAARRPARPSGEI
+23 GAARRPARPCDEI
-36 DAEFFGLPSAGP
+36 DAEFFGLPSDGP
-48 AVAGPGRAVLLEPLW
+48 AVADPDRAVLLEPLW

-70 VVPATAAGQGVGV
+70 VVPSGPAGSGTGV

-88 PAVKDESEVS
+88 PGADDDGGE
-98 DSDSDVASVLA
+98 DA
-109 FAELVGTVLRL
+109 FTALVGAALRL
-120 ADGGAAVTV
+120 AGGGAGVAVA
-129 TRSARA
+129 RSARA
-135 AVDAARASLR
+135 ALHAARASLA
-145 GGGRG
+145 GGAHE

-161 PGAEEPDG
+161 PAPDDAAEQDG
-169 SSEPGGHAAVLL
+169 HGAVLL

-192 RIHAVLHGDGRLVTP
+192 RIHAVLDGEDLRVTP
-207 ETDATET
+207 GPAAAAGPDD
-214 GATQIGAIETEPA
+214 EPA
-227 AAPAPVAWVV
+227 AETAPHPVAWVV
-237 SAADPEALRAQA
+237 SAPDPEALAAQA
-249 QRLHEHL
+249 QRLHTHL
-256 TARPELRP
+256 AGRPALRP
-264 ADVAHALATTRH
+264 ADVGHALATRRH
-276 RFAHRAVVL
+276 RFAERAVVL
-285 GEDRAELLAGLA
+285 GDTREDLLAGLA
-297 ATAHGDL
+297 AAARGDL
-304 AANLVRGTAGPART
+304 AATLVRGTAGPARP
-318 AFVLPPQ
+318 ALLLPGQ
-325 GAQWVGM
+325 GAQWAGM
-332 GAGLLDTCAPF
+332 GAELLDTCAAF
-343 REAAEACREALAP
+343 RESAEACRAALAP

-370 GARPLAGVD
+370 GARPLEGVD
-379 VIQPALFTFQV
+379 VIQPALFVFQV
-390 ALAETWRACGVRP
+390 ALAETWRAFGVRP
-403 DAIAAH
+403 RAVAGH
-409 SLGEP
+409 SLGEI

-419 AGALTLPDAARVI
+419 AGVLTLADAARVVT
-432 AVWSR
+432 VWSR
-437 AEATLAGR
+437 WEATLAGR
-445 GAMVMVPLSE
+445 GAMVVIPLPAE
-455 AQLAP
+455 EVAA
-460 RLARHDGRLAVSAYN
+460 RLARRDGRLVISAYN
-475 GPTSVVVSG
+475 GPASVVLSG
-484 DTDAALD
+484 DADAALG
-491 LLAELN
+491 LLGELN

-512 HSPHIEDLRDQ
+512 HSPQIEEIRAQ
-523 MLDGLADL
+523 VLDGLAGL

-555 AAHWYALLRRPVRFE
+555 AAHWYALLRRPVQFE
-570 RTTAALL
+570 RTTRALL

-585 EIGPHPS
+585 EVGPHPS
-592 LTAAM
+592 LTAAV
-597 QESATLADS
+597 QDSAAAEGREA
-606 PAVALGSLRRDQGG
+606 AVLGSLRREQGG
-620 PRRLHTALAEA
+620 LRRLHTALAEA
-631 HVRGADVDWTAAFD
+631 HVRGAEADWPAAVAVD
-645 APARR
+645 APAPRP
-650 HVPLPTYAFR
+650 VPLPTYAFR
-660 RPGDAPAPAA
+660 RPGDERARPA
-670 GRPGLRERLLAL
+670 GRTGLRERLLAL
-682 PASEHE
+682 PAGEHE
-688 RVATDLVHA
+688 RVTAELLQAVVATLVGSAGPGA
-697 VTAALLGRAAGGAGV
+697 VSA
-712 DRTFRDLGLDSVGA
+712 DRSFRDLGLDSVGA

-738 LTLPHTVVF
+738 LALPHTVVF
-747 EHPTPGSLARR
+747 EHPTPASLVRR
-758 LVAEALGRGER
+758 LLAEALGAGER
-769 TADDETVAAWDEP
+769 AAEDDTVAAWDEP

-791 LPGGIDTPEE
+791 LPGGINTPEE
-801 LWRVLSAGEDTASA
+801 LWRVLSAGEDTLSA

-821 WDVDALYDP
+821 WDVDGLYDA
-830 EPGLAGHYYQREGG
+830 EPGLAGRYYQREGG

-865 AMEPQ
+865 AMDPQ
-870 QRLLLETAWET
+870 QRLLLETAWEA

-896 TGTFVGVMTPDYGPR
+896 TGTFVGAMTPDYGPR
-911 LHLADEELGG
+911 LHQGDEELGG

-929 SVASGRLAYS
+929 SVASGRIAYS

-963 AQSLRSGECSLALA
+963 VQALRSGECSLALA
-977 GGATVMPTVGMF
+977 GGATVIPTVGMF

-1019 TGMVLL
+1019 TGMLLL
-1025 ERLSDARRNGHPVL
+1025 ERLSDARRHGHPVL
-1039 AVLRATAINQ
+1039 ALVRGTAINQ
-1049 DGASNGLTAPSGS
+1049 DGASNGLTAPSGT

-1070 ALAGAGLTPADV
+1070 ALAVAGLAPADV

-1097 IEAQALLATYGQDRP
+1097 IEAQALLATYGQDR
-1112 GERPLWLGSLKSNIG
+1112 ELPLWLGSLKSNIG
-1127 HTQAAAGVSGVI
+1127 HTQAAAGIAGVI
-1139 KTVLALQHGVLP
+1139 KMVLALQHRTLP
-1151 KSLHA
+1151 KTLHA
-1156 AEPSTRIDWASGA
+1156 AEPSTRVDWTAGA
-1169 VRLLAEPVDWPSLD
+1169 VRLLAEPVDWSDGD

-1202 ILEQAPPADQ
+1202 ILEQAPAT
-1212 DDQDDPDE
+1212 DPDV
-1220 PAELAELAEP
+1220 
-1230 NEPSAEDGPR
+1230 
-1240 SAAQPVPWLLSARG
+1240 SAAPAAPAADAAPQGAEQPVPWLLSART

-1265 LAFADAHPGLR
+1265 LAHAEAHPGLH
-1276 PDEVGHALARTRTAF
+1276 PADLGHALVRTRTAF

-1296 VVGAGHAELTAG
+1296 VIGADHAELTDG

-1313 DGGDAPNT
+1313 AGGAAPHT
-1321 ARGLAV
+1321 AQGQAA

-1356 FRERMRACATA
+1356 FRERMRACAAA
-1367 LAPYVDWSLEDVL
+1367 LAPHVDWSLEDVL
-1380 RGAPGAPTL
+1380 RGAPGAPAL

-1395 QPVLWAVMVS
+1395 QPALWAVMVS
-1405 LAELWTSCG
+1405 LAELWTASG

-1449 SQVLGRLAGLGG
+1449 SRLLGRLAGLGG

-1467 SLPEVT
+1467 SPAEVT
-1473 ERLARWEGRIGVA
+1473 ARLARWDGRIGVA

-1504 ELMAGCELD
+1504 ELLAACESD

-1535 DELAEALAGITPR
+1535 EELAEALAGITPR

-1558 TGEPV
+1558 TGEV
-1563 EAALLDAAYWYRNL
+1563 VRGAELDAAYWYRNL
-1577 RRTVRFEPATR
+1577 RGTVQFEPATR
-1588 RLLDDG
+1588 RLLADG
-1594 HQVFVEV
+1594 HQVFVEA

-1607 AIGVQESAEAAG
+1607 ALGVQESAEAAG
-1619 TPVEV
+1619 VPAEV

-1630 GQGGPDRFLR
+1630 GQGGPARFLR

-1654 PAVFPGSP
+1654 PAVFPGRA
-1662 ARTPALPTYP
+1662 ARTLALPTYP

-1680 DPEAPASAA
+1680 DPDAPAAAA

-1694 AAETRFWEAVES
+1694 AAETRFWEAVEN

-1721 AALADLLGGLAAW
+1721 AALPEVLGGLAAW

-1747 RYRIDWQRLPRT
+1747 RYRIDWRPLPRT
-1759 PAAVTGN
+1759 PAAVTGT
-1766 WLVVAAASADERP
+1766 WLVVTPAPASSAAEEPP
-1779 RLTAIRGALSAHG
+1779 RLTAIRRALAEHG
-1792 ARSHLLAVEA
+1792 ARTEPFTVEPG
-1802 TEDRGQLAARLGAL
+1802 EDRGRLAARLAEL
-1816 DTTGFTGVLCL
+1816 DTAGFTGVLSL
-1827 LAEEEHELADHRVTA
+1827 LADAEQELAAHRVTA
-1842 GLAATV
+1842 GLAATLT
-1848 ALVQALGDADLGAP
+1848 LVQALGDADLGAP

-1871 STGPDNP
+1871 ATRPQEP
-1878 VRSPLQAQLW
+1878 LRSPSQAQLW
-1888 GLGRVVGAEYPHRW
+1888 GLGRVVGAEYPQRW
-1902 GGVID
+1902 GGLVD
-1907 LPEQLDDRALA
+1907 LPEELDERSLAL
-1918 VLTGAL
+1918 LTGAL
-1924 GGSRGEDELAVRD
+1924 GGTRGEDELAVRD
-1937 GAALGRRLVRAAASA
+1937 GVVLGRRLVRATASA

-1959 RPRGTVLLTGGTGT
+1959 RPRGTVLITGGTGT
-1973 LGAHVARWL
+1973 LGAHVARRL
-1982 AHEGAEHLVL
+1982 AQEGAEHLVL
-1992 TSRAGQ
+1992 TSRAGLD
-1998 AAPGAAELR
+1998 APGAAGLR
-2007 AELEAVGT
+2007 AELEAIGA
-2015 RTTIVAC
+2015 RTTVAAC
-2022 DVADREQLRELLD
+2022 DVADRDQLRTLLD
-2035 SLAGEPGEHGDLAVP
+2035 ALAGDP

-2083 DAAVNLHEL
+2083 DAALHLHEL
-2092 TADRDLDFF
+2092 TAGHPLDFF

-2135 QGLRATAVSW
+2135 EGLPATAVSW
-2145 GSWGT
+2145 GSWGS
-2150 GGMMGSAVEQ
+2150 GGMMADAVEQ

-2171 ADLGIEA
+2171 ADLGVEA
-2178 LRRAM
+2178 LLRAM

-2207 GRYPLLDDLPEARR
+2207 GRYPLLNDLPEARR
-2221 LLDGGRAA
+2221 LLDGGAA
-2229 ADVDG
+2229 T
-2234 GAGAAGGAGRPGL
+2234 AGAAGAQGGAGQPAL

-2252 GLSEAEGART
+2252 GLSGTEAART
-2262 VLDLVRAQAATVLG
+2262 VLELVRAQAATVLG
-2276 HAGPSAVQPG
+2276 HAGASAVQPG

-2302 RNRLSA
+2302 RNRLAA
-2308 ATGMRLPTTV
+2308 ATGLRLPTTV
-2318 VFDHPTPAALAD
+2318 VFDHPTPEALAGH
-2330 YLHGEA
+2330 LHAEA
-2336 GGQRAESSGAARPA
+2336 GGQREERSEASHPVDGAN
-2350 APGADGEPIA
+2350 PGADGEPIA
-2360 IVAMSCRFPGGVQ
+2360 IVAMSCRFPGGVH

-2379 RLLAD
+2379 QLLAD
-2384 GTDALGGFPEDR
+2384 GADALTGFPEDR

-2411 GTTYAREGGF
+2411 GTTYSREGGF
-2421 LHDAAEFDAG
+2421 LHDAAEFDAA

-2488 GRTPEGVEGYLL
+2488 GRAPEGVEGYLL
-2500 TGRAASVMSGRL
+2500 TGRAASVVSGRL

-2525 DTACSAS
+2525 DTACSSS

-2544 SGECSLA
+2544 QGECTLA
-2551 LAGGATVMADP
+2551 LAGGVTVMADP

-2601 ERLSDAERNGH
+2601 ERLSDARRNGH

-2639 QQRVIRAALAN
+2639 QQRVIRRALAN
-2650 AGLSAADVDAVEAH
+2650 AELSAADVDVVEAH

-2675 AQALLATYGK
+2675 AQALLATYGQ

-2712 IKMVLALQ
+2712 IKMVLAME
-2720 HGVLPKTLHVDEPTP
+2720 HGLLPKTLHVDEPTP
-2735 HVDWSAGAVRLLTE
+2735 HVDWSAGAVELLTE
-2749 PVEWSPSDGDRP
+2749 PVDWPQGDRP
-2761 LRAGVSAFG
+2761 RRAGVSAFG
-2770 VSGTNAHVILEAA
+2770 VSGTNAHVILEAVPA
-2783 PASAV
+2783 PEPAEGEPASG
-2788 VDGDEPREPVH
+2788 VD
-2799 LPLPWVVSGKDTDA
+2799 LPLPWVVSGKDAGA
-2813 LPSQAR
+2813 LASQAR

-2824 LDEHPELD
+2824 LDEHPGLD

-2844 AALERRAVIVGRDRD
+2844 AALERRAVIVGRDRE
-2859 ELLAGL
+2859 ELRAGL
-2865 AALANERPA
+2865 TALAQDGTA
-2874 PQLLRGAVGPD
+2874 PHLVRGAIGPD
-2885 GARVALLFS
+2885 GARLALLFS

-2903 GRELSASFPVFAEA
+2903 GRELHASFPVFAEA
-2917 FDEVCAAVDAHLERP
+2917 FDEVCAAVDVHLSRQ
-2932 LREVVFGEDAELLN
+2932 LRDVVFGEDAELLA

-3012 PSGGAMVAVQASEDE
+3012 PSGGVMVAVQAPEAE
-3027 VAPLLEGR
+3027 VLPLLAGR
-3035 ADLVGIAAVNGPTSV
+3035 EERVGIAAVNGPSSV
-3050 VISGAE
+3050 VLSGDEAA
-3056 ETVAEVVDLLAADGR
+3056 VAEVVGLLEGR

-3092 GFRAVAQRV
+3092 AFREVAERI
-3101 TFAAPALPIVSTLT
+3101 TFGAPTLPVVSTLT
-3115 GRFTT
+3115 GRPVT
-3120 AEELADPEYWVRHVR
+3120 AEEVSDPGYWVRHVR

-3141 DAVGTLAAEGA
+3141 DAVDTLAGEGV
-3152 TALLEIG
+3152 TVFLEVG
-3159 PTAVLTPMA
+3159 PGGLTPMVQ
-3168 RETLADGPAVL
+3168 ETLPDTTA
-3179 VPALRREHAEAEAF
+3179 VPALRRDHAEAESF
-3193 TTALAHLYANGVA
+3193 TTALAHLHTRGVA
-3206 LDWNAVLADRGAR
+3206 LDWDAVLAGRGAR
-3219 RVDLPTYAFQR
+3219 RIDLPTYAFQR
-3230 RHYWLRMPT
+3230 QHYWLRMPT
-3239 AADATAIGQAEA
+3239 AADAAAIGLADA

-3258 VVGLPDGTTVLTGR
+3258 VVGLPDGSTVLTGR

-3277 HPWLTDHAVSGVVL
+3277 HPWLADHAVSDVVL

-3297 VELAVRAG
+3297 VELAVRAA
-3305 RQVGHERVEEFTLEA
+3305 RQVGHDRVEEFTLEA
-3320 PLVLPEHGGVQ
+3320 PLVLPDRGGVH
-3331 LRLTVGPEDHDG
+3331 LRLTVGPEDPAG
-3343 RRSLDLHSRPEDRL
+3343 RRTLALHSRPEDRL
-3357 DEQEWTRHAAGTLA
+3357 DTQEWTRHAAGTLA
-3371 IGPAPAEPFDL
+3371 NGPAPAEPFDL

-3394 TGDLYDRLAELG
+3394 TADLYDRLDELG

-3417 GAWRQ
+3417 AAWRR
-3422 GEHLF
+3422 GEDLF

-3432 PAVAAAQAGAFGL
+3432 PAPAAAQAGAYAL

-3457 WLGLLSGTET
+3457 WLGLLSGAET

-3476 GEVDLRAGGAAVLRI
+3476 GEVDLRAGGAAVVRV
-3491 KLTPAGPDTVS
+3491 KLSPAGPDTVS

-3509 GLLVATVGRLVLRPV
+3509 GLPVASVGTLVLRPV
-3524 DAEQLRAAAGARQD
+3524 AAEQLREAARADRD

-3544 WVSAPPSEAV
+3544 WVDAPQGEAL

-3559 LTLEASTAE
+3559 LVLEASADGP
-3568 AELSALARA
+3568 ELSALADAPLPAYTA
-3577 VDGGAPVPSYVAVV
+3577 VPA
-3591 SAAPDTTELPDVA
+3591 AAPAEAGPDDPA
-3604 GLAGTVRA
+3604 GLADAVRA
-3612 AAHRTLRLVQS
+3612 ASHRALRLVQA
-3623 WLADERFSAARLVV
+3623 WLADDRFTASRLVL

-3648 PDTLDPAE
+3648 TGTVDPAQ

-3662 LRSTQSEHPD
+3662 LRSAQSEHPD

-3677 DLDRDTEAA
+3677 DLDRAA
-3686 EALPAALGSGEPQL
+3686 DAAAVLPAALAGGEPQL
-3700 AVRAGGLL
+3700 AVRDGRVL
-3708 LPRLAKT
+3708 LPRLARS
-3715 AGPGPDTGRAFR
+3715 ADPGPGAGRTLPAG
-3727 ADGTVLIT
+3727 GTTLIT

-3751 ERGVRHLLLV
+3751 EHGVRHLLLV

-3770 AEQFEAELAALGAEP
+3770 AAQFEAELTALGAEP

-3804 VPADRPLSAV
+3804 IPAERPLTAV
-3814 VHAAGVTDD
+3814 LHAAGVVDD
-3823 GVVSALTPERMDR
+3823 GTVSVLTPERVDR
-3836 VLRPKVAAALNL
+3836 VLRPKVDAALHL
-3848 HALTRHLDLSAFVL
+3848 HELTRDTDLSAFVL

-3894 AGLPGVSLAWGLWA
+3894 AGLPAVSLAWGLWA

-3936 DALALFDAAC
+3936 EALALFDAAS
-3946 ATDGDVLFPVRLD
+3946 ASDAEVLYPVRLD
-3959 TAGLRV
+3959 AAGLRG

-3976 RGLVRAGSRRSRA
+3976 RGLVRPAPRRTRA
-3989 VDAPA
+3989 ADSPA
-3994 VGDSGTLAG
+3994 AGDSGTLAG
-4003 RLAPLAEAERLRVL
+4003 RLAPLAEAERVRVL

-4056 RNALNVVCGVRLPA
+4056 RNALNAACGVRLPA

-4078 PGALA
+4078 PEALA
-4083 RYLLAEL
+4083 RHLLTEL
-4090 VGSSVAE
+4090 TGSSAGAAE
-4097 REVSGSALASV
+4097 EDAPTPLRASSGLPPQAGA
-4108 DGEAIAIVGMSC
+4108 DEPIAIVGMSC
-4120 RYPGGVASPEELW
+4120 RYPGGVSSPEELW
-4133 RLVAEGGD
+4133 RLVAGGGD

-4217 DPTSVK
+4217 DPASVK

-4288 ALHLAAQALRSDE
+4288 ALHLAAQALRSGE

-4329 VDGRCKAFG
+4329 ADGRCKAFG
-4338 AGADGTGWAEGVG
+4338 AGADGTGWAEGAG

-4361 RRNGHPV
+4361 ERNGRRV

-4473 QHRVL
+4473 RHGVL

-4498 RLLSE
+4498 ELLTE
-4503 PVEWPSGDRPRR
+4503 PVEWSVGDRPRR

-4532 EQPPAAVVDQ
+4532 EQAPAAVT
-4542 RPEDEPASDLA
+4542 DESPQEAPTSDVA

-4571 HLLAHL
+4571 RLLTHL

-4589 RSLATSRAALTHRA
+4589 RSLATSRAALAHRA
-4603 VVVGRDREEL
+4603 VVVGRGREEL
-4613 LQGLSAVAEDRPSAA
+4613 LQGLSAMAEDRRPSA
-4628 GLVTGEAGASGGRLA
+4628 GLVIGEAGSTAGRLA
-4643 LLFSGQGSQRV
+4643 FLFSGQGSQRV

-4659 LSASF
+4659 LHASF
-4664 PVFAEAF
+4664 PAFAAAF

-4687 EVVFGEDTE
+4687 DVVFGEDAE
-4696 RLNRTEFTQPALFAI
+4696 LLARTEFTQPALFAI

-4724 RADFLAGHSI
+4724 RADFLAGHSV
-4734 GELAAAHAAGALS
+4734 GELAAAHVAGVLS
-4747 LADAAELVVARGRL
+4747 LADAAELVAVRGRL
-4761 MQELPSFGAMVA
+4761 MQKLPSGGAMVA
-4773 VQASEGEVVPLLVGR
+4773 VQAPEAEVLPLLVGH
-4788 EDLVGIAAVNGP
+4788 EELVGIAAVNGP
-4800 TSVVISGAEEAV
+4800 TSVVLSGAEDAV
-4812 AEVVALLA
+4812 AEVVALLE
-4820 AAGRRTKRLA
+4820 GRRTKRLT

-4839 MEPMLAGFREVAER
+4839 MEPMLAAFREVAER
-4853 VTFAEPTRP
+4853 ITFAAPTLP
-4862 IVSTLTGQLV
+4862 IVSTLTGRPV
-4872 TAEELAD
+4872 TAEEVAD

-4884 RHVRQA
+4884 RHVRGT
-4890 VRFADAVQTLA
+4890 VRFADAVTALA
-4901 AKGVTAFL
+4901 GEGATAFL

-4917 SMVQETSADAVAVP
+4917 PMVQETLSDAVAVP
-4931 ALRADRAE
+4931 ALRPDRTESA
-4939 AEAFTTALAQL
+4939 AFTTALAHL
-4950 HTHGITLDWDAV
+4950 HTRGVALDWDAV
-4962 FAGRGARRVDLP
+4962 FPGRGARTVDLP

-4987 PATAGDVTSVGLA
+4987 PAAAGDVASAGLA

-5006 LGAAV
+5006 LGAAA

-5021 GRLSLPTHPWLADH
+5021 GRLSLPSHPWLADH

-5043 PGTAFLEMAVRAGDE
+5043 PGTAFLDMAVRAGDE

-5065 ELTLAAPL
+5065 ELTLSAPL
-5073 VLPARDA
+5073 VLPARNA
-5080 VQLRV
+5080 VQIRV
-5085 TVGAADA
+5085 TVAAADG
-5092 TGRQALEI
+5092 TGRRAVEI
-5100 HSRSEDGAAA
+5100 HSRPEDGAAT
-5110 DAPWTSHATGLLARA
+5110 DAPWTCHAVGLLAQA
-5125 VDAVS
+5125 GDAPS
-5130 PDTVD
+5130 PDTAD

-5156 EEAGFGYGPVFRGLR
+5156 AEAGFGYGPVFRGLR
-5171 AVWRHGSALLAEV
+5171 AVWRHGSELLAEV

-5201 LDSALHAMGLG
+5201 LDAALHAMGVG
-5212 GFLADGPEGRLP
+5212 GFLADGHEGRLP
-5224 FSWSGVGVSATGATA
+5224 FSWSGVRVSATGATA

-5245 PVTGSASG
+5245 PSAGSG
-5253 AHAVSLSIADGEGRP
+5253 ADTVALTIADGAGRP
-5268 VASVEALGL
+5268 VASVDTLAL

-5286 AAGSAVAGSLYRVEW
+5286 AARSTEAGSLLRVEW
-5301 VPGSVAAGEV
+5301 VPGVASAGA
-5311 VEVEVREGLEAP
+5311 VEVEVREGVADLGRD
-5323 GADAEV
+5323 GAAV
-5329 PGRLAVV
+5329 PGVVAVL

-5341 AGAEGVRAVVGGVL
+5341 SGAQGVRGAVGAVL
-5355 ELLKEWVREQRF
+5355 ELVREWVAEERF
-5367 EGSRLVVVTCGG
+5367 GGSRLVLVTR
-5379 AGEGAV
+5379 GAV
-5385 DAGQAAVWGLVRS
+5385 AVGPDEAAGVEPGQAAVWGLVRS

-5406 FVLVDVEA
+5406 LVLVDVEPVV
-5414 EAGDVGV
+5414 GDVRS

-5436 RGGRVLVPRLTRV
+5436 RGGEVLVPRLARV
-5449 AAVESAA
+5449 APGERSAVSF
-5456 VPLAEGGTVL
+5456 AEGGTVL

-5474 GRLVARHLVAGHGV
+5474 GRLVARHLVTEHGV
-5488 RRLLLVSRRGALAPG
+5488 RRLLLASRRGEAAPG
-5503 AAEFEAE
+5503 AVEFEAG
-5510 LAALGAEAVT
+5510 LAALGAEVVT

-5526 DRDALAAL
+5526 DREALAGL
-5534 LAAVPAEHPLTGVV
+5534 LAAVPAEHPLTGIV
-5548 HAAGVTDDGL
+5548 HAAGVVEDGIVTAL
-5558 VESLSSERVDRVFR
+5558 TPERIDAVFR

-5586 GLELSAF
+5586 GSELSAF

-5599 AGVLGSAGQGNY
+5599 AGVFGSAGQGNY
-5611 AAANVFLDALARRRR
+5611 AAANAFLDALAQQRR

-5633 SMAWGLWAQDS
+5633 STAWGLWAQDS
-5644 ALSGELSEVDRRRI
+5644 ALSGELSEADRRRI

-5663 AAIETEDGL
+5663 AAIETADGL
-5672 ALFDAALRSADPV
+5672 ALFDAALRTAEPV
-5685 VVPIRLETATLA
+5685 VVPTRLEYAALA
-5697 AQARSGAL
+5697 AQARSGSL
-5705 PALLSGL
+5705 PPLLSGL
-5712 VRTPLRRTLDGS
+5712 VRTPVRRTTAGAATAAPGS
-5724 ATTVTGSTLA
+5724 SLA
-5734 RRLAGR
+5734 QRLAGR
-5740 PAAEQLDIV
+5740 PEAEQLDLV
-5749 QALVREQAATVL
+5749 QSLVREQAATVL

-5769 AVDRQFRELGFDSL
+5769 ALDRQFRDLGFDSL
-5783 TAVELRNALNAVC
+5783 TAVELRNALNAAC

-5811 EALARY
+5811 EALARH
-5817 LLAELVGASGA
+5817 LLAELTGSSTA
-5828 EREVSGP
+5828 ERELAGLSRPTAGADEP
-5835 ALPSVDGEAIAIVGM
+5835 IAIVGM
-5850 SCRYPGGVA
+5850 SCRYPGGVG

-5866 LVAEGGDAIGGFPA
+5866 LVAGGGDAIGGFPA

-5950 PTSVKGSR
+5950 PASVKGSR

-6075 TGWAEGVGMLLV
+6075 TGWAEGAGMLLV

-6097 HPVLAVVRGS
+6097 HRVLAVVRGS

-6132 ALASAGL
+6132 ALANAGL

-6172 RERPLWLGSIK
+6172 RPADQPLRLGSVK

-6215 VDEPSPHVDW
+6215 ADEPSRHVDW
-6225 SAGAVRL
+6225 SAGAVEL
-6232 LTEPVE
+6232 LAEAVD
-6238 WPSGDRPR
+6238 WPQGDRPR

-6261 VVLEQPPA
+6261 VVLEQAPEA
-6269 VVTDER
+6269 VIDER
-6275 PPSAPVRDGAV
+6275 PARGEAV

-6307 AFVTEYPELD
+6307 AFVTEHPDLD

-6325 ATSRA
+6325 ATTRA
-6330 ALEHRAVVVGR
+6330 AMEHRAVVVGR
-6341 DREELLQA
+6341 DREELLQG
-6349 VAATAEDRQPV
+6349 VAAIAEDRQV
-6360 GSARGSAS
+6360 LGSARGSAS
-6368 PDAGLAVL
+6368 PDAGPALL

-6382 QRLGMGRELHAA
+6382 QRLGMGRELCASFPA
-6394 FPVFAEAF
+6394 FENAF
-6402 DEVCAAL
+6402 DEVCAAV

-6424 DVELLGQTEFTQP
+6424 DAELLARTEFTQP

-6443 VALFRLVESWGVR
+6443 VALFRLIESWGVR
-6456 ADFLAGHSIGEF
+6456 PAFLAGHSIGEF
-6468 AAAHV
+6468 AAAHA
-6473 AGVLSLADAA
+6473 AGVLALADAA
-6483 ELVVVRGRLMQ
+6483 ELVVARGRLMQ
-6494 ELPSG
+6494 ELPPG
-6499 GAMVAVR
+6499 GVMVAVQ
-6506 ASEGEVLPLL
+6506 APEAEVLPLL
-6516 EGREDVIGIAA
+6516 AGREDRAGIAA

-6537 GAEDAVAEVVE
+6537 GAEDAVTEVVG
-6548 LLAADGRRT
+6548 LLEGRRT

-6566 HSPLMEPMLAG
+6566 HSPLMEPMLAN
-6577 FREVAERVTFAEP
+6577 FREVAERITFAAP
-6590 TRPIVST
+6590 TLPLVST
-6597 LTGQLV
+6597 LTGRPV
-6603 TAEELADPE
+6603 TPEEVTDPE
-6612 YWVRHIRQAVRF
+6612 YWVRHVRGTVRF
-6624 ADAVQTLA
+6624 ADAVTALEAQ
-6632 AKGVTA
+6632 GVTA

-6646 LTSMVQE
+6646 LTPMVQE
-6653 SLAETVAV
+6653 TLPEAVAV
-6661 PTLRADRAEAE
+6661 PVLRADRAEDA
-6672 AFTTALAQL
+6672 ALTTALAEL
-6681 HTHGITLDWD
+6681 HTRGVALDWD
-6691 AVFSGTGARRVD
+6691 AVFAGRGARRVD

-6716 ESGRPAG
+6716 ESGRPVG
-6723 DITAA
+6723 DVTAA

-6733 EHPLLGA
+6733 DHPLLA
-6740 AVALAGGEGALLT
+6740 AVVPLAGGEGTLLT

-6787 GDEVGCDLL
+6787 ADEVGCDLL
-6796 EELTLRAPLVLPERG
+6796 EELTLQAPLVVPEQG
-6811 AVQLQITVG
+6811 AVQVQITVG
-6820 GADETGRRAVSVYA
+6820 GADESGRSTVNVYG
-6834 RAEAGDG
+6834 RPEAGDG
-6841 AEPWIC
+6841 SEPWIR
-6847 HATGAVAPGRGEAF
+6847 HATGAVAVGRSEDF
-6861 DLVEWPPSAAE
+6861 DLADWPPAGAE
-6872 AVATEGCYDRLAELG
+6872 AVATEGCYDRLAGLG
-6887 LDYGPVFRGL
+6887 LSYGPAFQGL
-6897 RKVWRRGEEV
+6897 RAVWRRGEEV
-6907 FAEVVLPEDTEA
+6907 FAEVTLPEGTEA
-6919 GGFGVHPALL
+6919 DGFGVHPALL
-6929 DAALHAVG
+6929 DAALHGVG

-6953 WSGVRLAATGAHALR
+6953 WSGVRLAATGARALR
-6968 VRLAP
+6968 VRLTS
-6973 AGQDAVSLLV
+6973 AGADAVSLLV
-6983 ADTTGRPVAS
+6983 ADAAGRPVAT
-6993 VDSLVLRPFSGEELS
+6993 VDSLVLRPVAAEELT
-7008 AARSGRPDSL
+7008 AARGDAL
-7018 HRVDWTVLPVEW
+7018 HRVDWTVLPAEW
-7030 RSMGESW
+7030 RPMAQAW
-7037 AVIGEDDGLRAAVEE
+7037 AVIGDDDGLRTAVEE
-7052 TGARADFHP
+7052 TGAQADFHP
-7061 DLPAVLRRL
+7061 DLAEVLRRV
-7070 ESGGRAPEV
+7070 ESGGRVPAV
-7079 VLAAVGGKADSDHP
+7079 VLAAVGGQADSDHP
-7093 AEHVHRSVH
+7093 VRHVHRTVH
-7102 RMLEL
+7102 RVLEL
-7107 LQRWVSDERLTDS
+7107 VQQWVSDERLSDS
-7120 RLVVLTGNAVVA
+7120 RLVVLTSNAVVA

-7162 LVDLDRDADSV
+7162 LVDLDRDAESV
-7173 RALPALLDAGEE
+7173 RVLPGLLDAGEP
-7185 QVAVRDGQVLVPRLA
+7185 QVAVRSGEVLVPRLA
-7200 RIGTTDEDPAV
+7200 RVVPGGRSAV
-7211 PFVEGGTVLVTGA
+7211 SFTEGGTVLVTGA
-7224 SGALG
+7224 SGTLG
-7229 RVVARHLVA
+7229 RLVARHLVT
-7238 ERGVRRLLL
+7238 EHGVRRLLL

-7252 AGAEGMADLV
+7252 AGAEGMAELV
-7262 GELTAAG
+7262 AELGAAG
-7269 AEVAVE
+7269 AEVVVE
-7275 ACDVADRDALAGL
+7275 ACDVADREALAGL
-7288 LAAVPAE
+7288 LAGVSAE

-7306 VTDDGLVESLSSERV
+7306 VTDDGLVGSLSPERI
-7321 DRVFGPKVDAAL
+7321 DAVFRPKVDAAL

-7338 TRDLELSAFVLFS
+7338 TRGSELSAFVLFS

-7376 LQRRAAGLPAV
+7376 QQRRAAGLPAV
-7387 SLAWGLWAEGSGIT
+7387 SMAWGLWAEGSGIT
-7401 GRMTAADHAR
+7401 GRMTEADRAR
-7411 TARGG
+7411 MARGG

-7424 GLALFDAAAS
+7424 GLALFDAAL
-7434 GRVGTTVVPLRLDP
+7434 GQDGTTVVPVRLDP

-7454 AADGSLPA
+7454 AAAGSLPA
-7462 LLRGLVRTPARRAA
+7462 LLRGLVRVPARRAA
-7476 TSATPDAAVTLAAR
+7476 ASAAPGGAATLAAR
-7490 LTGLGEAEQQK
+7490 LTGLPEADQRK

-7514 LGLASPQAVRPERQL
+7514 LGLASPQAVRPDRQL
-7529 RELGFDSLTAVD
+7529 RELGFDSLTAVE
-7541 LRNRLATASGLRL
+7541 LRNRLAAASGLRL
-7554 PPTLIFDYPTPNELA
+7554 PPTLIFDYPTPHEVA
-7569 EYLRAET
+7569 EYLRAES

-7581 GVGALLAELD
+7581 GVGELLAGLD
-7591 DLEATLSTVAPD
+7591 GLEAALRTAAPD
-7603 DEGRT
+7603 GEGRT

-7621 ADAAPAERTGIA
+7621 ADAAPAEDTGVA
-7633 DELGGATDDEMYD
+7633 EELSAATDDEMFD